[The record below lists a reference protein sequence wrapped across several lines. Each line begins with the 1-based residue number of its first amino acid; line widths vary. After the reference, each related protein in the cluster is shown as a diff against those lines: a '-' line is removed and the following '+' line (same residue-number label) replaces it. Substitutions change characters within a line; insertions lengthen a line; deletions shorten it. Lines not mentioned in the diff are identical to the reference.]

1 MEVLLERRADNVAL
15 VRIDQPETRNALTMP
30 VRERLAELFREL
42 AEDERVRCV
51 VLAGSEKV
59 FAAGADIKAM
69 AEAQPV
75 DMMLRAGERTWAPIK
90 DFPKPLIAA
99 VNGLALGGGC
109 ELAMHADIIV
119 AGESARFGQPEIR
132 LGIIP
137 GAGGTQRLVRAVGK
151 FKAMKILLTGDF
163 VSARDAEAMGLV
175 TEVVPD
181 VEVVGRAVALAQ
193 SIATLP
199 PLAARKIKEL
209 VLQGSDLPLDAA
221 LVMER
226 NAFQLMF
233 GTADQKEGMNAFLDK
248 RPPHFTG
255 R

>member
-1 MEVLLERRADNVAL
+1 
-15 VRIDQPETRNALTMP
+15 
-30 VRERLAELFREL
+30 
-42 AEDERVRCV
+42 
-51 VLAGSEKV
+51 
-59 FAAGADIKAM
+59 
-69 AEAQPV
+69 
-75 DMMLRAGERTWAPIK
+75 
-90 DFPKPLIAA
+90 
-99 VNGLALGGGC
+99 
-109 ELAMHADIIV
+109 
-119 AGESARFGQPEIR
+119 
-132 LGIIP
+132 
-137 GAGGTQRLVRAVGK
+137 
-151 FKAMKILLTGDF
+151 
-163 VSARDAEAMGLV
+163 
-175 TEVVPD
+175 
-181 VEVVGRAVALAQ
+181 VALAQ